1 MSFETR
7 LLWLKSVGVLLV
19 LIGAFFAWT
28 TTGPLAGVNVLFVD
42 LAVFPVDGAQ
52 NYSAT
57 ETRLLA
63 AIVGGLTAGI
73 GTAIYLVAQHVYAK
87 DPALGRK
94 IILGFV
100 SVWFVVDSI
109 GSVISG
115 AAFNVVLNTSLLLL
129 MLLPLVW
136 AKQDSAN
143 ATG

>member
-28 TTGPLAGVNVLFVD
+28 TTGPAAHFGVLFLD
-42 LAVFPVDGAQ
+42 LAVLPVDGAQ
-52 NYSAT
+52 SYAAT

-73 GTAIYLVAQHVYAK
+73 GAAIYLIAQHVYAT
-87 DPALGRK
+87 DPGLGRK

-100 SVWFVVDSI
+100 AVWFIVDSL
-109 GSVISG
+109 GSILSG
-115 AAFNVVLNTSLLLL
+115 AAFNAALNFGLLIL
-129 MLLPLVW
+129 MILPLIW
-136 AKQDSAN
+136 EKRDSAS
-143 ATG
+143 AAG